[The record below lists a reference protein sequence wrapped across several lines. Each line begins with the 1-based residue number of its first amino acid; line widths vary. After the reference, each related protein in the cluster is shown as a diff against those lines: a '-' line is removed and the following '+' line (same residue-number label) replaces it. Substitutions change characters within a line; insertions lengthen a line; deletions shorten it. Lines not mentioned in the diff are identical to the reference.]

1 MAGVSSG
8 LLMLYSERINQAL
21 VIATKAH
28 DGQTRKG
35 TDIPYITHPV
45 AVALLASEYTD
56 DEDVIIGALFHDVLE
71 DVSPDIY
78 SEQEMRADFG
88 DRVTDLV
95 KAVSED
101 KRPDEPEKPWK
112 DRKVAY
118 IEHLRQEADTGAV
131 VVSAADKT
139 HNLLSITQD
148 YQEYGDDLW
157 SRFNAP
163 KEEQLWYY
171 QAVTGVVEEKLE
183 PGVLTDRLV
192 ELTRQ
197 LGEIITPTSVKY

>member
-1 MAGVSSG
+1 MK
-8 LLMLYSERINQAL
+8 YSERINQAL
-21 VIATKAH
+21 VVVAKAH
-28 DGQTRKG
+28 DSQTRKG
-35 TDIPYITHPV
+35 TDIPYISHPV
-45 AVALLASEYTD
+45 AVALLASEHTD

-112 DRKVAY
+112 ERKVAY

-131 VVSAADKT
+131 VISAADKT
-139 HNLLSITQD
+139 HNLLSIIQD
-148 YQEYGDDLW
+148 YQVHGDDLW

-171 QAVTGVVEEKLE
+171 QTVTGVIKEKLE
-183 PGVLTDRLV
+183 PGVLIDRLI

-197 LGEIITPTSVKY
+197 LGEIVAPTSVSN

>member
-1 MAGVSSG
+1 MNF
-8 LLMLYSERINQAL
+8 SERINQAL
-21 VIATKAH
+21 ILAAKAH

-56 DEDVIIGALFHDVLE
+56 DEDVIICALFHDVLE

-78 SEQEMRADFG
+78 SEQQMRVDFG
-88 DRVTDLV
+88 NRVANLV

-101 KRPDEPEKPWK
+101 KRPNAPEKPWK
-112 DRKVAY
+112 ERKVAY
-118 IEHLRQEADTGAV
+118 IEHLRQETDTGAIV
-131 VVSAADKT
+131 ISAADKT
-139 HNLLSITQD
+139 HNLLSIIRD
-148 YQEYGDDLW
+148 YETYGDDLW